1 MAIKERVDIFTCEKC
16 GKKYLNEKVADKCCA
31 PYHCSVCGCET
42 PKYILKC
49 DSCRDKEQ
57 YEKAH
62 KLTLKEYEEKFPDHM
77 LYDGD
82 RFFYDIDELIDHYTD
97 NDAPIPDYVYGTQI
111 EYGTLDTSEILA
123 HIEEEL
129 DCEDISF
136 DKDAYIEFENFA
148 KQWNAKHRIS
158 CFHVDYGTVILIPSE
173 EREVV
178 NHG

>member
-16 GKKYLNEKVADKCCA
+16 GKKYLNEKAADKCCA

-57 YEKAH
+57 YEKAQ

-82 RFFYDIDELIDHYTD
+82 RFFYGIDDLVEHYEY
-97 NDAPIPDYVYGTQI
+97 NDFPIPEYVYGTQI
-111 EYGTLDTSEILA
+111 EYGELDPSEILA

-129 DCEDISF
+129 DCEDVSF
-136 DKDAYIEFENFA
+136 DKEAYTEFENFA
-148 KQWNAKHRIS
+148 KQWNPKHRIS
-158 CFHVDYGTVILIPSE
+158 CFHADYGTVVLIPPE
-173 EREVV
+173 ERKGVQYD
-178 NHG
+178 